1 MIVNKRE
8 LKQALNRVYLKIKP
22 DTETIQVF
30 KANLTRLLEQCD
42 SKKSEE
48 FNKNLL
54 IDFLKNT
61 YYTDRYFI
69 NTKERIDLVIHNN
82 QDVKSPVGVIFETK
96 KPTRTINAEM
106 PRLDNLNTKAFQQL
120 VLYFLRE
127 RVTDKNLEIKH
138 LIVTNVYEWFIFDG
152 KIFEELFFANKALVN
167 QFGDFEA
174 GRLSSTK
181 TDFFYQQIAEP
192 AIAKVIEQIK
202 FTHFDLR
209 ELENLDLLDIYKILS
224 PEHLLKLPFVNDSNT
239 LNKPF
244 YNELLYII
252 GLTEIKEKG
261 KKLIGRM
268 KEGDRC
274 DGSLI
279 ENAISRLDSLDKIA
293 QLKNPEE
300 FGTTDEERLFN
311 VALRLSINWI
321 NRVLFLKLLE
331 AQLIK
336 YHQGDRDFA
345 FLNLAKVPSYS
356 DLDSL
361 FFDVLARETNK
372 REAKVKTTFA
382 HVPYLNSSLF
392 EPTETEQQTIFI
404 GNLRERTLPIFAGTV
419 LKDNQ
424 GNKRVGELN
433 ALAYLFEFLDAY
445 KFDRDELENPQEDSE
460 KLINA
465 SVLGL
470 IFEKINGYKDGSFYT
485 PSFITMYMCR
495 ETIRRAIVQKFNEVK
510 GWNCQSLDNLYER
523 IEDKREANTIINSL
537 KICDPAV
544 GSGHFLVSALN
555 EIIAIKSEL
564 RVLLDSSGKSLKD
577 YRVEVRNDKLLVYD
591 DEGTLFA
598 YHPNN
603 KEKQRVQQAL
613 FHEKQTIIEGCL
625 FGVDINPNSVTIC
638 QLRLWIE
645 LLKNAYYR
653 EDGNLETLPNI
664 DINIKCGNSL
674 ISRFALDVD
683 VKQVLQKQKFSIEE
697 YRNAV
702 QTYRNAEN
710 KEQKREME
718 TLIAKIK
725 AGFSANLLISDPK
738 KVKLRQLQG
747 ELYNLENQGLLFEE
761 TKTEQKARE
770 KKVTKLNNEIDKL
783 TAEIA
788 DIESGKL
795 YKNAL
800 EWRFEFPEVL
810 NDDGDFVGFDVV
822 IGNPPYGV
830 DFSTQEKEFLKKYY
844 DRIHVRTPESFNYFS
859 YRYQELTGKQSLC
872 SLIIPSSFLN
882 QIEFEKSRELILSNY
897 SLILDINLGDGVFE
911 DVTTPTCIISF
922 SKKILNNST
931 LYADLSDVE
940 RDKLPVELDKINNLI
955 DQSNLVSNQ
964 AYSFVFKNHHQLIE
978 KCYSG
983 NLTLKDIAEDVA
995 TGISPGLA
1003 DAFILKSDEAES
1015 KKLEKDII
1023 KKLII
1028 GGEINSYCLQ
1038 PKSEKVIIYFS
1049 SDLDVKNYPNIIKHL
1064 SLYKEKLD
1072 NRVETKSGVI
1082 PYYVML
1088 RPRRKKL
1095 FTEPKILIRQTANRI
1110 IAAYDEDQWYCLK
1123 SGIIVQLPNKS
1134 EVQYLYLL
1142 AVLNSKL
1149 MNFLYSDLV
1158 NEDVRIF
1165 PEVKPVQ
1172 LFKLPIVVPK
1182 RQIQIAL
1189 EKIVNKIL
1197 TAKKDDPNADTSE
1210 LEKQIDHLVYKLY
1223 QLTYNEVK
1231 IIDPEFALTEQE
1243 YLDFP

>member
-30 KANLTRLLEQCD
+30 KANLARLLEQCD

-82 QDVKSPVGVIFETK
+82 QDVKSPVGIIFETK

-106 PRLDNLNTKAFQQL
+106 PRLDHLNTKAFQQL

-127 RVTDKNLEIKH
+127 RVTDKNLDIKH
-138 LIVTNVYEWFIFDG
+138 LIVTNIYEWFIFDG

-167 QFGDFEA
+167 QFCDFEE

-192 AIAKVIEQIK
+192 AITKVIEQIK

-252 GLTEIKEKG
+252 GLTEVKDKG

-345 FLNLAKVPSYS
+345 FLNLAKVPSYD

-392 EPTETEQQTIFI
+392 EPTDTEQQTIVI

-424 GNKRVGELN
+424 GNKRVSELN

-495 ETIRRAIVQKFNEVK
+495 ETIRRAIVQKFGSSLPFMLNQQTR
-510 GWNCQSLDNLYER
+510 CQDN
-523 IEDKREANTIINSL
+523 I
-537 KICDPAV
+537 
-544 GSGHFLVSALN
+544 
-555 EIIAIKSEL
+555 
-564 RVLLDSSGKSLKD
+564 LL
-577 YRVEVRNDKLLVYD
+577 
-591 DEGTLFA
+591 T
-598 YHPNN
+598 
-603 KEKQRVQQAL
+603 
-613 FHEKQTIIEGCL
+613 
-625 FGVDINPNSVTIC
+625 
-638 QLRLWIE
+638 
-645 LLKNAYYR
+645 
-653 EDGNLETLPNI
+653 
-664 DINIKCGNSL
+664 
-674 ISRFALDVD
+674 
-683 VKQVLQKQKFSIEE
+683 QKF
-697 YRNAV
+697 R
-702 QTYRNAEN
+702 
-710 KEQKREME
+710 K
-718 TLIAKIK
+718 
-725 AGFSANLLISDPK
+725 
-738 KVKLRQLQG
+738 
-747 ELYNLENQGLLFEE
+747 
-761 TKTEQKARE
+761 
-770 KKVTKLNNEIDKL
+770 
-783 TAEIA
+783 
-788 DIESGKL
+788 
-795 YKNAL
+795 
-800 EWRFEFPEVL
+800 
-810 NDDGDFVGFDVV
+810 
-822 IGNPPYGV
+822 
-830 DFSTQEKEFLKKYY
+830 FLK
-844 DRIHVRTPESFNYFS
+844 P
-859 YRYQELTGKQSLC
+859 
-872 SLIIPSSFLN
+872 
-882 QIEFEKSRELILSNY
+882 
-897 SLILDINLGDGVFE
+897 
-911 DVTTPTCIISF
+911 
-922 SKKILNNST
+922 
-931 LYADLSDVE
+931 
-940 RDKLPVELDKINNLI
+940 
-955 DQSNLVSNQ
+955 
-964 AYSFVFKNHHQLIE
+964 
-978 KCYSG
+978 
-983 NLTLKDIAEDVA
+983 
-995 TGISPGLA
+995 
-1003 DAFILKSDEAES
+1003 
-1015 KKLEKDII
+1015 
-1023 KKLII
+1023 
-1028 GGEINSYCLQ
+1028 
-1038 PKSEKVIIYFS
+1038 
-1049 SDLDVKNYPNIIKHL
+1049 
-1064 SLYKEKLD
+1064 
-1072 NRVETKSGVI
+1072 
-1082 PYYVML
+1082 
-1088 RPRRKKL
+1088 
-1095 FTEPKILIRQTANRI
+1095 
-1110 IAAYDEDQWYCLK
+1110 
-1123 SGIIVQLPNKS
+1123 
-1134 EVQYLYLL
+1134 
-1142 AVLNSKL
+1142 
-1149 MNFLYSDLV
+1149 
-1158 NEDVRIF
+1158 
-1165 PEVKPVQ
+1165 
-1172 LFKLPIVVPK
+1172 
-1182 RQIQIAL
+1182 
-1189 EKIVNKIL
+1189 
-1197 TAKKDDPNADTSE
+1197 
-1210 LEKQIDHLVYKLY
+1210 
-1223 QLTYNEVK
+1223 
-1231 IIDPEFALTEQE
+1231 
-1243 YLDFP
+1243 